1 MIHESCTVWKGPKKK
16 DKKKHKHQS
25 CARNHKQ
32 HFHTLPLCVDIL
44 GLKNLHKKPQQNDVK
59 IFFPPTDRDFQ
70 VWTLSLQPSTLVVG
84 SHFQVTTKVNSWK
97 EDGNGKLSRGDLV
110 AAVDTCR
117 SVTSPVV
124 LFVGCQGNEE
134 LCVTRFFFGPDEK
147 VVQMLRGETCR
158 VGWSTKQSNK
168 SFPLRLCDFKNGD
181 LSTARCNAFVGIAS
195 ASKSSI
201 VYFCLWYHY

>member
-1 MIHESCTVWKGPKKK
+1 MIRRKSGSHIESSWPFGRQGTTHYVQSRKTTEFPNRCEWYMRAAPFEKVRKKK
-16 DKKKHKHQS
+16 TKKKHKHQS

-134 LCVTRFFFGPDEK
+134 LCVTRFFLALMK
-147 VVQMLRGETCR
+147 R
-158 VGWSTKQSNK
+158 WS
-168 SFPLRLCDFKNGD
+168 
-181 LSTARCNAFVGIAS
+181 RCWGGKHAG
-195 ASKSSI
+195 
-201 VYFCLWYHY
+201 